1 MTCDDFDHREGKAPA
16 APQACFGSRKM
27 PRCGR
32 SLALPFLAHRK
43 SFTSSTMK
51 AGRSAEGEGRFAMP
65 SAFKMT
71 ASDRPIL
78 RSRVVQFRIA
88 TLQNLGRVDRSK
100 MTGQMY

>member
-32 SLALPFLAHRK
+32 SLTLPFLAHRK

-51 AGRSAEGEGRFAMP
+51 AGRSAEGEGANGRFATP
-65 SAFKMT
+65 TTNFALSG
-71 ASDRPIL
+71 L
-78 RSRVVQFRIA
+78 HQ
-88 TLQNLGRVDRSK
+88 TLALDK
-100 MTGQMY
+100 P